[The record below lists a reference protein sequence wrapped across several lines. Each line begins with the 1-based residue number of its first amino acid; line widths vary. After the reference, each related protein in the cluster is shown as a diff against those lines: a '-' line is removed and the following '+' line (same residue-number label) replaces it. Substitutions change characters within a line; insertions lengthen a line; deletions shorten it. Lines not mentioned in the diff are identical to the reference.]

1 MALTYAQKQMAKRRS
16 GDINRLTSDY
26 QRAVEQY
33 KTNVGG
39 KEQAFQAQMAKY
51 NEAFGGYEQRSTAY
65 QKRLLDYMDRM
76 KAYQNTPEQR
86 FKEGRGYQY
95 IPRIGGYVRRDYVN
109 VGGQRH
115 DAAIAE
121 GPFVGKRLD
130 TGSGTGLRGFTLAP
144 GYEYVAEDGVSGY
157 IVGKGVV
164 SPGEFTEKFEEQ
176 APAAPAAMDISAERT
191 ALQGEKDYTERE
203 IEERKK
209 ARLRAVG
216 RGTQR
221 GMLSAGTNISA
232 KE

>member
-39 KEQAFQAQMAKY
+39 KEQAFQAEMAKF

-65 QKRLLDYMDRM
+65 QQRLLDYMTKM
-76 KAYQNTPEQR
+76 KAYQSAPMEEYRT
-86 FKEGRGYQY
+86 GRGFTY
-95 IPRIGGYVRRDYVN
+95 IPRLNAYAMQDTQNYGNQVYGPKV
-109 VGGQRH
+109 
-115 DAAIAE
+115 AS
-121 GPFVGKRLD
+121 GPFIGEMVRDPNAEKGGIPTYAFRLKE
-130 TGSGTGLRGFTLAP
+130 
-144 GYEYVAEDGVSGY
+144 GYEFAGDTIY
-157 IVGKGVV
+157 GKSVK

-232 KE
+232 KA

>member
-33 KTNVGG
+33 KTNVGS
-39 KEQAFQAQMAKY
+39 KEQVFQAEMAKY

-76 KAYQNTPEQR
+76 KAYQSAPMEQYR
-86 FKEGRGYQY
+86 DKYGYVY
-95 IPRIGGYVRRDYVN
+95 IPRLNAYSSSETTRYS
-109 VGGQRH
+109 GQTYGPKPVS
-115 DAAIAE
+115 
-121 GPFVGKRLD
+121 GPFVGSYVDIGSGRGD
-130 TGSGTGLRGFTLAP
+130 TGFRLKE
-144 GYEYVAEDGVSGY
+144 GYEFSGGTIY
-157 IVGKGVV
+157 GKGIK
-164 SPGEFTEKFEEQ
+164 SPGAFTEKFEEQ
-176 APAAPAAMDISAERT
+176 APATPAAMDISAERT

>member
-39 KEQAFQAQMAKY
+39 KEQAFQAEMAKY

-65 QKRLLDYMDRM
+65 QKRLLDYMDKMR
-76 KAYQNTPEQR
+76 AYQSAPMQTLASQVY
-86 FKEGRGYQY
+86 FGGAGH
-95 IPRIGGYVRRDYVN
+95 PRLKANEYVRWN
-109 VGGQRH
+109 ASGPGQQQ
-115 DAAIAE
+115 II
-121 GPFVGKRLD
+121 P
-130 TGSGTGLRGFTLAP
+130 S
-144 GYEYVAEDGVSGY
+144 GYEFVNTNPAVPYFGD
-157 IVGKGVV
+157 IIGKSVPN
-164 SPGEFTEKFEEQ
+164 PGAFTEQFNEQ

>member
-39 KEQAFQAQMAKY
+39 KEQAFQAEMAKF

-65 QKRLLDYMDRM
+65 QKRLLDYMDKM
-76 KAYQNTPEQR
+76 KAYQSAPMEEYR
-86 FKEGRGYQY
+86 DKYGYTY
-95 IPRIGGYVRRDYVN
+95 IPRLNAYSSSETQKYGGN
-109 VGGQRH
+109 VSGPKV
-115 DAAIAE
+115 AS
-121 GPFVGKRLD
+121 GPFIGEMVRDPNAERGGIPTYAFRLKE
-130 TGSGTGLRGFTLAP
+130 
-144 GYEYVAEDGVSGY
+144 GYEFSGGT
-157 IVGKGVV
+157 IFGKSTK

>member
-39 KEQAFQAQMAKY
+39 KEQAFQAEMAKF

-76 KAYQNTPEQR
+76 KAYQDKPEQTFR
-86 FKEGRGYQY
+86 EGRGYQF
-95 IPRIGGYVRRDYVN
+95 IPRLNAYVRRDQEN
-109 VGGQRH
+109 IGGNRF
-115 DAAIAE
+115 ASAIAQ
-121 GPFVGKRLD
+121 GPFVGARL
-130 TGSGTGLRGFTLAP
+130 GSGSGREDAFTLAP
-144 GYEYVAEDGVSGY
+144 GYEYVAEDGVSGF
-157 IVGKGVV
+157 IVGKGAV
-164 SPGEFTEKFEEQ
+164 SPGAFTETFEEQ

>member
-39 KEQAFQAQMAKY
+39 KEQAFQAEMAKY

-76 KAYQNTPEQR
+76 KAYQATPMQEFR
-86 FKEGRGYQY
+86 DRYGYTY
-95 IPRIGGYVRRDYVN
+95 IPRLNAYSSSETQRY
-109 VGGQRH
+109 GGQQYGPKV
-115 DAAIAE
+115 AS
-121 GPFVGKRLD
+121 GPFIGEMVRDPNAERAGIPTYAFRLKE
-130 TGSGTGLRGFTLAP
+130 
-144 GYEYVAEDGVSGY
+144 GYEFSGGT
-157 IVGKGVV
+157 IFGKGVK

-176 APAAPAAMDISAERT
+176 APAAPAAMDIAAERA

-203 IEERKK
+203 IDERRKS
-209 ARLRAVG
+209 RLRAVG
-216 RGTQR
+216 RGAQR
-221 GMLSAGTNISA
+221 SMLSAGTNISA

>member
-65 QKRLLDYMDRM
+65 QKRLLDYMDKM
-76 KAYQNTPEQR
+76 KAYQSAPMEQYR
-86 FKEGRGYQY
+86 PGRGFTY
-95 IPRIGGYVRRDYVN
+95 IPRLNAYSRNDYQN
-109 VGGQRH
+109 YGNQRYGPSV
-115 DAAIAE
+115 AS
-121 GPFVGKRLD
+121 GPFISEMVRDPNAERGGIPTYAFRLKE
-130 TGSGTGLRGFTLAP
+130 
-144 GYEYVAEDGVSGY
+144 GYELSGDT
-157 IVGKGVV
+157 IIGKSVK

-176 APAAPAAMDISAERT
+176 APAAPAAMDIAAERA

-203 IEERKK
+203 IDERRKS
-209 ARLRAVG
+209 RLRAVG
-216 RGTQR
+216 RGAQR
-221 GMLSAGTNISA
+221 SMLSAGTNISA

>member
-39 KEQAFQAQMAKY
+39 KEQAFQAEMAKY
-51 NEAFGGYEQRSTAY
+51 NEAFGEYEQRSTAY

-76 KAYQNTPEQR
+76 KAYQAIPMQEFR
-86 FKEGRGYQY
+86 DKYGYTY
-95 IPRIGGYVRRDYVN
+95 IPRLNAYSSSETQKYSNTVYGPKV
-109 VGGQRH
+109 
-115 DAAIAE
+115 AS
-121 GPFVGKRLD
+121 GPFVGEMVRDPNAERGGIPTYAFRLKE
-130 TGSGTGLRGFTLAP
+130 
-144 GYEYVAEDGVSGY
+144 GYEFSGGT
-157 IVGKGVV
+157 IFGKGVK

-176 APAAPAAMDISAERT
+176 APAAPAAMDIAAERA

-203 IEERKK
+203 IDERRKS
-209 ARLRAVG
+209 RLRAVG
-216 RGTQR
+216 RGAQR
-221 GMLSAGTNISA
+221 SMLSAGTNISA

>member
-26 QRAVEQY
+26 QRAVEQF
-33 KTNVGG
+33 KTNVGS
-39 KEQAFQAQMAKY
+39 KEQAFQAEMAKY
-51 NEAFGGYEQRSTAY
+51 NEAFGGFEQRSTAY

-76 KAYQNTPEQR
+76 KAYQAIPMQEFR
-86 FKEGRGYQY
+86 DKYGYTY
-95 IPRIGGYVRRDYVN
+95 IPRLNAYSSSETQKYSNTVYGPKV
-109 VGGQRH
+109 
-115 DAAIAE
+115 AS
-121 GPFVGKRLD
+121 GPFVGEMVRD
-130 TGSGTGLRGFTLAP
+130 EAAERGGIPTYAFKLKE
-144 GYEYVAEDGVSGY
+144 GYEFSGGT
-157 IVGKGVV
+157 IFGKGVK

-176 APAAPAAMDISAERT
+176 APVAPAVMDISAERA

-203 IEERKK
+203 IAERKQ

-232 KE
+232 RG

>member
-26 QRAVEQY
+26 QRAVEQF

-39 KEQAFQAQMAKY
+39 KEQAFQAEMAKF

-65 QKRLLDYMDRM
+65 QKRLLDYMDKM
-76 KAYQNTPEQR
+76 KAYQAAPMQEFR
-86 FKEGRGYQY
+86 DKYGYTY
-95 IPRIGGYVRRDYVN
+95 IPRLNAYSSSETQRYS
-109 VGGQRH
+109 GQQYGPKV
-115 DAAIAE
+115 AS
-121 GPFVGKRLD
+121 GPFIGEMVRDPNAEQAGIPTYAFRLKE
-130 TGSGTGLRGFTLAP
+130 
-144 GYEYVAEDGVSGY
+144 GYEFSGGT
-157 IVGKGVV
+157 IFGKSVK

-176 APAAPAAMDISAERT
+176 APAAPTAMDISAERT

>member
-39 KEQAFQAQMAKY
+39 KEQAFQAEMAKY

-76 KAYQNTPEQR
+76 KAYQSAPMEEYR
-86 FKEGRGYQY
+86 DKY
-95 IPRIGGYVRRDYVN
+95 GYVYVPRLN
-109 VGGQRH
+109 AYSSSESTRYSGQQYGPKKVY
-115 DAAIAE
+115 
-121 GPFVGKRLD
+121 GPFVDSYVDGGY
-130 TGSGTGLRGFTLAP
+130 GSTAFKLKE
-144 GYEYVAEDGVSGY
+144 GYEFSGGT
-157 IVGKGVV
+157 VFGKSVK

-176 APAAPAAMDISAERT
+176 APAAPAAMDISAERA

-203 IEERKK
+203 IDERKK

-232 KE
+232 KG

>member
-39 KEQAFQAQMAKY
+39 KEQAFQAEMAKY

-76 KAYQNTPEQR
+76 KAYQSAPMQ
-86 FKEGRGYQY
+86 
-95 IPRIGGYVRRDYVN
+95 
-109 VGGQRH
+109 
-115 DAAIAE
+115 
-121 GPFVGKRLD
+121 
-130 TGSGTGLRGFTLAP
+130 TLASQVYYGRAP
-144 GYEYVAEDGVSGY
+144 GVTGYMYNTLGDRYNPYRAQNYSQARSIPAGYEFVNTNPAVPYFGDIIGKSVAN
-157 IVGKGVV
+157 
-164 SPGEFTEKFEEQ
+164 PGAFTEKFEEQ

-216 RGTQR
+216 RGSQR

>member
-39 KEQAFQAQMAKY
+39 KETAFQAEMAKY

-65 QKRLLDYMDRM
+65 QKRLLDYMNKM
-76 KAYQNTPEQR
+76 KAYQSAPMEQYR
-86 FKEGRGYQY
+86 PGRGFTY
-95 IPRIGGYVRRDYVN
+95 IPRLNAYSMADTQSYGRN
-109 VGGQRH
+109 VFGPKV
-115 DAAIAE
+115 AS
-121 GPFVGKRLD
+121 GPFISEMVAD
-130 TGSGTGLRGFTLAP
+130 PNAARGGIPTYAFRIKP
-144 GYEYVAEDGVSGY
+144 GYEFSGGTIY
-157 IVGKGVV
+157 GKSIQ
-164 SPGEFTEKFEEQ
+164 SPGAFTEKFEEQ

-191 ALQGEKDYTERE
+191 ALQGEKDYTDRE
-203 IEERKK
+203 IDERKK

-221 GMLSAGTNISA
+221 GMLSAGTNLTA
-232 KE
+232 KA

>member
-39 KEQAFQAQMAKY
+39 KEQAFQAEMAKY

-76 KAYQNTPEQR
+76 KAYQAIPMQEFR
-86 FKEGRGYQY
+86 DKYGYTY
-95 IPRIGGYVRRDYVN
+95 IPRLNAYSSSETQKYSNTVYGPKV
-109 VGGQRH
+109 
-115 DAAIAE
+115 AS
-121 GPFVGKRLD
+121 GPFVGEMVRDPNAERGGIPTYAFRLKE
-130 TGSGTGLRGFTLAP
+130 
-144 GYEYVAEDGVSGY
+144 GYEFSGGT
-157 IVGKGVV
+157 IFGKGVK

-176 APAAPAAMDISAERT
+176 APAAPAAMDIAAERA

-203 IEERKK
+203 IDERRKS
-209 ARLRAVG
+209 RLRAVG
-216 RGTQR
+216 RGAQR